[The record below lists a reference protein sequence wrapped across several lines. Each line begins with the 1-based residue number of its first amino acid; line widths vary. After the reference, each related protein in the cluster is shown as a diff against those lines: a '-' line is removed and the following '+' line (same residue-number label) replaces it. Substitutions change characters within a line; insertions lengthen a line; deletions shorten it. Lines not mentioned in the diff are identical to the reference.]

1 VGGLVPSFDKAP
13 TPAPAPAPIEVEPP
27 TLATPMPEPPPPLPQ
42 AGPAEDVEFE
52 SVMLV
57 PDITD
62 QRAPLPVIGESA
74 APVHELEHPA
84 PIVKGVLCKRGH
96 FNNPLALYCSSC
108 GISMVHETPD
118 LVDGPRPP
126 LGILVVDDGST
137 FSVDMGYVIGREP
150 DGDPLVLSGDGRPL
164 SLTDPDRTISRV
176 HAEVRLNGW
185 DVTVIDRR
193 SQNGTYILPQ
203 GAQEW
208 IRLAPD
214 QPTAIGSGTR
224 VLVGRRVLI
233 YDSHGV

>member
-1 VGGLVPSFDKAP
+1 
-13 TPAPAPAPIEVEPP
+13 
-27 TLATPMPEPPPPLPQ
+27 
-42 AGPAEDVEFE
+42 
-52 SVMLV
+52 
-57 PDITD
+57 
-62 QRAPLPVIGESA
+62 
-74 APVHELEHPA
+74 
-84 PIVKGVLCKRGH
+84 
-96 FNNPLALYCSSC
+96 
-108 GISMVHETPD
+108 
-118 LVDGPRPP
+118 
-126 LGILVVDDGST
+126 
-137 FSVDMGYVIGREP
+137 MGYVIGREP
-150 DGDPLVLSGDGRPL
+150 DGDPLVGTNDARPL
-164 SLTDPDRTISRV
+164 ALTDPDRTISRV